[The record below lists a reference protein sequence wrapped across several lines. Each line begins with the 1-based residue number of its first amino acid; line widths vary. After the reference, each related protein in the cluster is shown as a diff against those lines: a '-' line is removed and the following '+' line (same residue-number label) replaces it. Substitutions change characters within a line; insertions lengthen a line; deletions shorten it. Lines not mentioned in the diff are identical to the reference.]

1 MTSLATLL
9 DTHKTYLLGHRGA
22 RGEQLENTK
31 AGFIHTQQLSQKST
45 SYLAKSKLVGIEFD
59 VQLTLDGKLVGFHDE
74 NLLRLFSHQSR
85 IDQLTAAQIQRISRS
100 ARAEKSDSI
109 LLLQQMPKHLKGYSH
124 IELEIKTHERT
135 NYAQL
140 IQSLKQCLV
149 DPNLSSLPLTLTS
162 FDVRLLEQ
170 LQADSV
176 LSHFKRGL
184 LVEPTCPQLTIDLMR
199 SPALNPSKRPIIDMK
214 IDIKNAK
221 LNNKVIEQE
230 FKQIIKQDINYSLH
244 MENILKD
251 SLINSKIS
259 FLSNL
264 ANIYTKKMIFD
275 TKSFL
280 LKSDYKLS
288 VSDLSKLDDF
298 TIIPLSGNIVL
309 DGNIFKDNSSLKVD
323 GFSDLI
329 GGKFKLNLLNND
341 LNINIDGANSRKL
354 LNMINKNEFF
364 DSKIDLDLKYNL
376 ISSYGNLNAK
386 IEDGHFVKTK
396 LTQKIYDL
404 SKIDIT
410 KEIYKEG
417 ILKSEIKDDKLLS
430 DFHIKAD
437 KSIIDSKN
445 GIMDFRKN
453 EIDTKLNVNF
463 NKINFAILLS
473 GNIDNPDYKFDI
485 KDILKD
491 TIKKNINNE
500 KIDKKINRILEK
512 NGVDENKDVQN
523 IIKYLF

>member
-1 MTSLATLL
+1 MKKLFIVLFVFIFISIGALYVVLFTKSGNYYLANYIERTINNKQNDFILEIDELIINHNLLVFQASLNEKSKIEIKAIFSIFDQIADVEYKADIENLSIFNNL
-9 DTHKTYLLGHRGA
+9 AQMDLNGDLKVF
-22 RGEQLENTK
+22 GEVKHQDKITTIS
-31 AGFIHTQQLSQKST
+31 GKSNI
-45 SYLAKSKLVGIEFD
+45 AKSKTEYEIILEDF
-59 VQLTLDGKLVGFHDE
+59 
-74 NLLRLFSHQSR
+74 LLNKVKVNILNAK
-85 IDQLTAAQIQRISRS
+85 ID
-100 ARAEKSDSI
+100 DI
-109 LLLQQMPKHLKGYSH
+109 LA
-124 IELEIKTHERT
+124 IV
-135 NYAQL
+135 
-140 IQSLKQCLV
+140 KQ
-149 DPNLSSLPLTLTS
+149 PIYTSGNINLSSDLTYNS
-162 FDVRLLEQ
+162 SKFFD
-170 LQADSV
+170 
-176 LSHFKRGL
+176 GL
-184 LVEPTCPQLTIDLMR
+184 V
-199 SPALNPSKRPIIDMK
+199 K